1 MEDVDLDPLTWEAYL
16 PSMADADTRI
26 EFGIVEAEYA
36 KRMQNQASAG
46 VIAAIHRVL
55 EEARDTPSIFVGPS
69 ASADNRSDVE
79 FAVRAAVSD
88 LAVRLAV
95 AEMTVIAHEHQAE
108 IMIAR
113 TPLTWRLFRLGDI
126 SPANAKTV
134 SDLAF
139 TLPYA
144 DASVHARFDE
154 AVADLAVRLA
164 PPRFRAR
171 ARAIR
176 EKLVAEASTDTTAER
191 HQSERAFRRV
201 YLEPDIDGMAWLHA
215 YLPADTAIM
224 TMGRLDEEATDRVRE
239 PHETRTMA
247 QLRADFLGE
256 ILLGVESGVDGSGSA
271 PRVGVTV
278 GLLVPV
284 LTLLGLD
291 DQPASL
297 EGYGPIDA
305 ATARRLTATAPSFYR
320 ILTHPITGTILD
332 IDKTTLRIPA
342 DMRRWLQ
349 VRDQTCIFP
358 GCGKRAKFCELD
370 HTVDRQFG
378 GVTKVNNLAHLCKKH
393 HREKHHTRWT
403 AQHLPNGNIQWT
415 SPTGHVSRGD
425 PPPF

>member
-16 PSMADADTRI
+16 PSMADGETRI
-26 EFGIVEAEYA
+26 EFGIAEAEYA
-36 KRMQNQASAG
+36 KRMQNQATAG
-46 VIAAIHRVL
+46 VIVAIHRVL
-55 EEARDTPSIFVGPS
+55 DEARETPSIFVGPS
-69 ASADNRSDVE
+69 ASPDNRNDVE

-95 AEMTVIAHEHQAE
+95 SEITVIAHEHQAVV
-108 IMIAR
+108 MVAR
-113 TPLTWRLFRLGDI
+113 TPRTWQLFRLGDI

-134 SDLAF
+134 SDLAS
-139 TLPYA
+139 TLPHA
-144 DASVHARFDE
+144 AAAVHARFDD
-154 AVADLAVRLA
+154 AVAGLAVRLS

-171 ARAIR
+171 ARVIR
-176 EKLVAEASTDTTAER
+176 EKLVADASTDTTEER
-191 HQSERAFRRV
+191 DQAERAFRRV
-201 YLEPDIDGMAWLHA
+201 YVEPDLDGMAWLHA

-224 TMGRLDEEATDRVRE
+224 AMGRIDEVALDRARDAGDTS
-239 PHETRTMA
+239 TMA
-247 QLRADFLGE
+247 QLRADVLGE
-256 ILLGVESGVDGSGSA
+256 ILLGGDGA

-332 IDKTTLRIPA
+332 IDKTTLRVPA

-349 VRDQTCIFP
+349 LRDETCIFP
-358 GCGKRAKFCELD
+358 GCGKRSRFCELD

-403 AQHLPNGNIQWT
+403 LQHLPNGSIQWT

-425 PPPF
+425 PPRF